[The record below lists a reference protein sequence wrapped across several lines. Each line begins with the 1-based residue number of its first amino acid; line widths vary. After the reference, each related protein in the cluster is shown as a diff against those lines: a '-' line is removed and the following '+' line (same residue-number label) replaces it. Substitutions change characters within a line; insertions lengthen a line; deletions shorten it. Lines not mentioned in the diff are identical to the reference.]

1 MIPNLTTPLS
11 FFVLP
16 PCSSRAQCCIL
27 SKIVND
33 PLSFQL
39 DMASLVFKLGMPPAS
54 LNPDTT
60 PDRCV
65 SEGQPSIRRL
75 SQINTRKTA
84 RRITGV
90 PTDVRKKRDYNT
102 NEI

>member
-16 PCSSRAQCCIL
+16 PRSSRAQCCIL

-39 DMASLVFKLGMPPAS
+39 DMASLVFKL
-54 LNPDTT
+54 
-60 PDRCV
+60 
-65 SEGQPSIRRL
+65 GQPSIRRL